1 MNIIRNSVFAML
13 FLLTACQG
21 GNQEE
26 AQKEESKT
34 TDTVKMGESIRT
46 NLSYLNDYN
55 ALEQLFTND
64 NWLIPGAKDSS
75 YLYVSRLGN
84 YVVKTY
90 AYQLVKG
97 DSAHVQYA
105 AIQTGKDQLVWQ
117 FNGQQLYLTSAT
129 RARAVFAVVGAD
141 SLKYEFVRLDDNK
154 ISLTYPNKK
163 KVVMKKMLQFSLF
176 LARSRYDFTNGTRYA
191 FDTTQFNRKKG

>member
-1 MNIIRNSVFAML
+1 MKIIRNSIFGT
-13 FLLTACQG
+13 LLLLAACQG

-26 AQKEESKT
+26 KT
-34 TDTVKMGESIRT
+34 VENPTADTVKMAESIRT

-55 ALEQLFTND
+55 ALEQLFSND
-64 NWLIPGAKDSS
+64 NWLIPGPKDSS

-97 DSAHVQYA
+97 DSAHVQHA
-105 AIQTGKDQLVWQ
+105 DVKTENDQLVWE
-117 FNGQQLYLTSAT
+117 FNGQKLQLASAT
-129 RARAVFAVVGAD
+129 RARAVFAVAGAD
-141 SLKYEFVRLDDNK
+141 SLQYEFVRLDDNK
-154 ISLTYPNKK
+154 IALTYPDKK

-176 LARSRYDFTNGTRYA
+176 LARSHYDFANGTKYA

>member
-1 MNIIRNSVFAML
+1 MNIIRNSIFGML
-13 FLLTACQG
+13 FLLAACQG
-21 GNQEE
+21 GNQQE
-26 AQKEESKT
+26 QKEESKT
-34 TDTVKMGESIRT
+34 ADTVKMAESIRT

-64 NWLIPGAKDSS
+64 NWLIPGTKDSS

-97 DSAHVQYA
+97 DSAHVQYTT
-105 AIQTGKDQLVWQ
+105 IQTEKDQLVWQ
-117 FNGQQLYLTSAT
+117 FNGQKLYLTSAT
-129 RARAVFAVVGAD
+129 RARAVFAVAGAD

-154 ISLTYPNKK
+154 ISLTYPDKK

-176 LARSRYDFTNGTRYA
+176 LARSRFDFTNGTKYA

>member
-1 MNIIRNSVFAML
+1 MKIIRNSIFGIL
-13 FLLTACQG
+13 FLLAACQG

-26 AQKEESKT
+26 KAEENKAA
-34 TDTVKMGESIRT
+34 DTVKMAESIRT

-55 ALEQLFTND
+55 ALEQLFSND
-64 NWLIPGAKDSS
+64 NWLIPGTRDSS

-97 DSAHVQYA
+97 DSAHVQHA
-105 AIQTGKDQLVWQ
+105 DVKTENDQLVWQ
-117 FNGQQLYLTSAT
+117 FNGQKLYLTSAT

-141 SLKYEFVRLDDNK
+141 SLQYEFVRLDDNK
-154 ISLTYPNKK
+154 ISLTYPDKK

-176 LARSRYDFTNGTRYA
+176 LARSRYDFTNGTKYA
-191 FDTTQFNRKKG
+191 FDTTQFNKKKE